1 MDCVPWIWRFIVT
14 TIGRFLIKNLK
25 VARNKQVRQ
34 LWVFMFSFS
43 TVLNITIYNCHRWH
57 FSERVTRPIFHNDC
71 VHAQFHR
78 CDRSSTCACFWSM
91 QPVDSLS
98 GTSTDLGGKRK
109 KKIKGLFLPSA
120 GRPRLQRPFCYL
132 RCRPSALNDNT
143 FPQDETDG
151 SERAFLH
158 QQRVKLWKITQLL
171 RFSKKLFSIC
181 PALVFHFTVFQPST
195 PLHIRANCV
204 WQLLLQVIFTLK
216 LFIKIS

>member
-71 VHAQFHR
+71 VHARFHR

-98 GTSTDLGGKRK
+98 GTSTDLGGKGK
-109 KKIKGLFLPSA
+109 KKSKAYFYQVQGGRVFKGRFVISDVDRLPWMTIRS
-120 GRPRLQRPFCYL
+120 PRMKPMVQKEHFYTSKESNCGKL
-132 RCRPSALNDNT
+132 LNYCASVKNCSV
-143 FPQDETDG
+143 FV
-151 SERAFLH
+151 LH
-158 QQRVKLWKITQLL
+158 
-171 RFSKKLFSIC
+171 
-181 PALVFHFTVFQPST
+181 
-195 PLHIRANCV
+195 
-204 WQLLLQVIFTLK
+204 
-216 LFIKIS
+216 